1 MLHSMTGQGT
11 GDAANSDYTVTVE
24 LRSVNNRHL
33 KVNIR
38 LPDSISVFELQ
49 IESQLRKHLSRGS
62 VSAHVQIEPL
72 QRARTVHLDE
82 LLISEYVEQLRSVLN
97 VPDLV
102 PSPELLVS
110 LPGVISQTGAELNT
124 DGALGDLILQACTKA
139 TNNLLEMRQSEGTR
153 LGEDIVANLSVIAE
167 NLKGITAQA
176 PLVIEQFSDRI
187 TDRINA
193 RLSQHEITL
202 SDTDLIREIAIYTDK
217 CDISEEIVRIDSH
230 LHHMQELLKATTHT
244 GRKLD
249 FLTQELLR
257 EVNTI
262 GSKANDVTIAG
273 LVVDTKAAIERIKEQ
288 VQNIE

>member
-11 GDAANSDYTVTVE
+11 GDATSSDYTVTVE

-33 KVNIR
+33 KLNIR
-38 LPDSISVFELQ
+38 LPDSISLFERQ

-62 VSAHVQIEPL
+62 VTAHIRIEPL
-72 QRARTVHLDE
+72 QRTRTVQLDE
-82 LLISEYVEQLRSVLN
+82 LLIAEYVQQLRSVLD

-102 PSPELLVS
+102 PSPELLIS
-110 LPGVISQTGAELNT
+110 LPGVISQTGVELDT
-124 DGALGDLILQACTKA
+124 DGGLGDLILQACNTA
-139 TNNLLEMRQSEGTR
+139 TGNLLDMRQREGAQ
-153 LGEDIVANLSVIAE
+153 LGEDIVSNLNVIAE

-176 PLVIEQFSDRI
+176 PLVIEQFSERI

-193 RLSQHEITL
+193 RLAQHEITL

-217 CDISEEIVRIDSH
+217 CDISEEIVRIGSH
-230 LHHMQELLKATTHT
+230 LHHMHKLLVATTRN

-273 LVVDTKAAIERIKEQ
+273 FVVDTKAAIERIKEQ

>member
-11 GDAANSDYTVTVE
+11 GEASNSDYTVTVE

-38 LPDSISVFELQ
+38 LPDSISLFELQ
-49 IESQLRKHLSRGS
+49 IESELRKHLSRGS
-62 VSAHVQIEPL
+62 VTAHVRIESL
-72 QRARTVHLDE
+72 NRTRTIKLDE
-82 LLISEYVEQLRSVLN
+82 SLIAEYVNQLRSVLDA
-97 VPDLV
+97 PDLV
-102 PSPELLVS
+102 PSPELLTS
-110 LPGVISQTGAELNT
+110 LPGVISQTGVELNT
-124 DGALGDLILQACTKA
+124 DGGLGDLILQACNAA
-139 TNNLLEMRQSEGTR
+139 TTNLLVMRQSEGTR
-153 LGEDIVANLSVIAE
+153 LGEDIDANLKVIAE
-167 NLKGITAQA
+167 NLEGITAQA
-176 PLVIEQFSDRI
+176 PLVVEQFSERI
-187 TDRINA
+187 TDRINT
-193 RLSQHEITL
+193 RLEQHEITL

-217 CDISEEIVRIDSH
+217 CDISEEIVRIGSH
-230 LHHMQELLKATTHT
+230 LHHMHELLILPTSN

>member
-11 GDAANSDYTVTVE
+11 GDATSSDYTVTVE

-33 KVNIR
+33 KLNIR
-38 LPDSISVFELQ
+38 LPDSISLFERQ

-62 VSAHVQIEPL
+62 VTAHIRIEPL
-72 QRARTVHLDE
+72 QRTRTVQLDE
-82 LLISEYVEQLRSVLN
+82 LLIAEYVQQLRSVLD

-102 PSPELLVS
+102 PSPELLIS
-110 LPGVISQTGAELNT
+110 LPGVISQTGVELDT
-124 DGALGDLILQACTKA
+124 DGGLGDLILQACNTA
-139 TNNLLEMRQSEGTR
+139 TGNLLDMRQREGAQ
-153 LGEDIVANLSVIAE
+153 LGEDIVSNLNVIAE

-176 PLVIEQFSDRI
+176 PLVIEQFSERI

-193 RLSQHEITL
+193 RLAQHEITL

-217 CDISEEIVRIDSH
+217 CDISEEIVRIGSH
-230 LHHMQELLKATTHT
+230 LHHMHELLVATTRN

-273 LVVDTKAAIERIKEQ
+273 FVVDTKAAIERIKEQ

>member
-11 GDAANSDYTVTVE
+11 GDATSSDYTVTVE

-33 KVNIR
+33 KLNIR
-38 LPDSISVFELQ
+38 LPDSISAFELQ
-49 IESQLRKHLSRGS
+49 IESQLRKHLTRGS
-62 VSAHVQIEPL
+62 VSAHIQIEPL
-72 QRARTVHLDE
+72 QRTRSVELDE
-82 LLISEYVEQLRSVLN
+82 LLIAEYVKELRSVLN
-97 VPDLV
+97 IPDLV
-102 PSPELLVS
+102 PSPELLIS
-110 LPGVISQTGAELNT
+110 LPGVFRQTGVELNT
-124 DGALGDLILQACTKA
+124 DGGLGDLILQACNAA
-139 TNNLLEMRQSEGTR
+139 TINLLEMRESEGAR
-153 LGEDIVANLSVIAE
+153 LGEDIVSNLNVIAD

-176 PLVIEQFSDRI
+176 PLVIEQFCERI
-187 TDRINA
+187 TDRINT
-193 RLSQHEITL
+193 RLTQHEITL

-217 CDISEEIVRIDSH
+217 CDISEEIVRIRSH
-230 LHHMQELLKATTHT
+230 LHHMHELLVAATRN

>member
-11 GDAANSDYTVTVE
+11 GDATNSDYAVTVE

-33 KVNIR
+33 KLNIR
-38 LPDSISVFELQ
+38 LPDSISLFELQ
-49 IESQLRKHLSRGS
+49 IESQLREHLSRGS
-62 VSAHVQIEPL
+62 VSAHVRIESL
-72 QRARTVHLDE
+72 QRTRNVQLDE
-82 LLISEYVEQLRSVLN
+82 SLIAEYVEQLRSVLN

-102 PSPELLVS
+102 PSPELLIS
-110 LPGVISQTGAELNT
+110 LPGVISQTGVELNT
-124 DGALGDLILQACTKA
+124 DGGLGELILQACSAA
-139 TNNLLEMRQSEGTR
+139 TSSLLEMRQSEGER
-153 LGEDIVANLSVIAE
+153 LGEDIESNLSTIAE

-176 PLVIEQFSDRI
+176 PLVIEQFSERI
-187 TDRINA
+187 TDRINT
-193 RLSQHEITL
+193 RLAQHEITL

-217 CDISEEIVRIDSH
+217 CDISEEIVRIGSH
-230 LHHMQELLKATTHT
+230 LHHMHELLVTTT
-244 GRKLD
+244 SNGRKLD

>member
-11 GDAANSDYTVTVE
+11 GDATSSDYTVTVE

-33 KVNIR
+33 KLNIR
-38 LPDSISVFELQ
+38 LPDSISLFERQ

-62 VSAHVQIEPL
+62 VTAHIRIEPL
-72 QRARTVHLDE
+72 QRTRTVQLDE
-82 LLISEYVEQLRSVLN
+82 LLIAEYVQQLRSVLD

-102 PSPELLVS
+102 PSPELLIS
-110 LPGVISQTGAELNT
+110 LPGVISQTGVELDT
-124 DGALGDLILQACTKA
+124 DGGLGDLILQACNTA
-139 TNNLLEMRQSEGTR
+139 TGNLLDMRQREGAQ
-153 LGEDIVANLSVIAE
+153 LGEDIVSNLNVIAE

-176 PLVIEQFSDRI
+176 PLVIEQFSERI

-193 RLSQHEITL
+193 RLAQHEITL

-217 CDISEEIVRIDSH
+217 CDISEEIVRIGSH
-230 LHHMQELLKATTHT
+230 LHHMHKLLVATTRN

>member
-11 GDAANSDYTVTVE
+11 GDATNSEYAVTVE

-33 KVNIR
+33 KLNIR
-38 LPDSISVFELQ
+38 LPDSVNLFEPQ
-49 IESQLRKHLSRGS
+49 VESLLRKHLHRGS
-62 VSAHVQIEPL
+62 VSAHVRIVAV
-72 QRARTVHLDE
+72 QRARSVQLDE
-82 LLISEYVEQLRSVLN
+82 SLISEYVEQLRSALN

-102 PSPELLVS
+102 PSPELLIS
-110 LPGVISQTGAELNT
+110 LPGVISQAGREFDTEG
-124 DGALGDLILQACTKA
+124 GLGGLILQACSTA
-139 TNNLLEMRQSEGTR
+139 TINLLAMRVSEGAR
-153 LGEDIVANLSVIAE
+153 LGEDIERNLYVISE
-167 NLKGITAQA
+167 NLEGITVQA
-176 PLVIEQFSDRI
+176 PLVLEQFSERI
-187 TDRINA
+187 TERINA
-193 RLSQHEITL
+193 RLEQHQITL

-217 CDISEEIVRIDSH
+217 CDISEEIVRIGSH
-230 LHHMQELLKATTHT
+230 LHHMHQLLADSKSN

-262 GSKANDVTIAG
+262 GSKANDVTIAN

>member
-11 GDAANSDYTVTVE
+11 GDATSSDYTVTVE

-33 KVNIR
+33 KLNIR
-38 LPDSISVFELQ
+38 LPDSISLFERQ

-62 VSAHVQIEPL
+62 VTAHIRIEPL
-72 QRARTVHLDE
+72 QRTRTVQLDE
-82 LLISEYVEQLRSVLN
+82 LLIAEYVQQLRSVLD

-102 PSPELLVS
+102 PSPELLIS
-110 LPGVISQTGAELNT
+110 LPGVISQTGVELDT
-124 DGALGDLILQACTKA
+124 DGGLGDLILQACNTA
-139 TNNLLEMRQSEGTR
+139 TGNLLDMRQREGAQ
-153 LGEDIVANLSVIAE
+153 LGEDIVSNLNVIAE

-176 PLVIEQFSDRI
+176 PLVIEQFSERI

-193 RLSQHEITL
+193 RLAQHEITL

-217 CDISEEIVRIDSH
+217 CDISEEIVRIGSH
-230 LHHMQELLKATTHT
+230 LHHMHELLVATTRN

>member
-11 GDAANSDYTVTVE
+11 GDASNSDYTVTVE

-38 LPDSISVFELQ
+38 LPESIGLFELQ
-49 IESQLRKHLSRGS
+49 IESELRKHLSRGS
-62 VSAHVQIEPL
+62 VTAHVRIESL
-72 QRARTVHLDE
+72 KRTRTIKFDE
-82 LLISEYVEQLRSVLN
+82 SLIAEYVNQLRSVLDA
-97 VPDLV
+97 PDLV
-102 PSPELLVS
+102 PSPELLTS
-110 LPGVISQTGAELNT
+110 LPGVISQTAVELNT
-124 DGALGDLILQACTKA
+124 DGGLGDLILQACNAA
-139 TNNLLEMRQSEGTR
+139 TTNLLVMRHSEGTR
-153 LGEDIVANLSVIAE
+153 LGEDIDANLKVIAD
-167 NLKGITAQA
+167 NLAGITAQA
-176 PLVIEQFSDRI
+176 PLVVEQFSERI
-187 TDRINA
+187 TDRINT
-193 RLSQHEITL
+193 RLEQHEITL

-217 CDISEEIVRIDSH
+217 CDISEEIVRIGSH
-230 LHHMQELLKATTHT
+230 LHHMHELLISPTSN

>member
-33 KVNIR
+33 KLNIR

-62 VSAHVQIEPL
+62 VSAHVQIEAL
-72 QRARTVHLDE
+72 QRARTVYLDE
-82 LLISEYVEQLRSVLN
+82 LLISEYMEQLRSVLN

-102 PSPELLVS
+102 PSPELLIS

-124 DGALGDLILQACTKA
+124 DGGLGDLILQACTKA
-139 TNNLLEMRQSEGTR
+139 TSNLLEMRQSEGER
-153 LGEDIVANLSVIAE
+153 LGEDIVANLSVIAD

-176 PLVIEQFSDRI
+176 PLVIEQFCDRI

-193 RLSQHEITL
+193 RLAQHEITL

-230 LHHMQELLKATTHT
+230 LHHMHELLIATTHT

>member
-11 GDAANSDYTVTVE
+11 GDATNSDYTVTVE

-33 KVNIR
+33 KFSIR
-38 LPDSISVFELQ
+38 LPDSISVFDHQ

-62 VSAHVQIEPL
+62 VSAHIQIQPL
-72 QRARTVHLDE
+72 QRARTVQLDE

-97 VPDLV
+97 VPDLL
-102 PSPELLVS
+102 PSPELLIS
-110 LPGVISQTGAELNT
+110 LPGVISQTVAELNT
-124 DGALGDLILQACTKA
+124 DDGLGDLILQACSIA
-139 TNNLLEMRQSEGTR
+139 TQNLLEMRQSEGTR
-153 LGEDIVANLSVIAE
+153 LCEDILANLSVIGE

-176 PLVIEQFSDRI
+176 PLVIEQFCDRI

-217 CDISEEIVRIDSH
+217 CDISEEIVRIGSH
-230 LHHMQELLKATTHT
+230 LHHMHELLNETTHN

-249 FLTQELLR
+249 FMTQELLR

>member
-11 GDAANSDYTVTVE
+11 GAATNSEYAVTVE

-33 KVNIR
+33 KFNIR
-38 LPDSISVFELQ
+38 LPDSICLF
-49 IESQLRKHLSRGS
+49 ESQVESFLRKHLNRGS
-62 VSAHVQIEPL
+62 VSAHVRIESV
-72 QRARTVHLDE
+72 QRSRNVQLDAT
-82 LLISEYVEQLRSVLN
+82 LISEYLEQLRTVLN

-102 PSPELLVS
+102 PSPELLMS
-110 LPGVISQTGAELNT
+110 LPGVISQRGIDFDTEG
-124 DGALGDLILQACTKA
+124 GLGNLILQACNAA
-139 TNNLLEMRQSEGTR
+139 TTSLLAMRMSEGSR
-153 LGEDIVANLSVIAE
+153 LCEDIEANLNVIQE
-167 NLKGITAQA
+167 NLRGITAQA
-176 PLVIEQFSDRI
+176 PLVIEQFSERI

-193 RLSQHEITL
+193 RLEQHQITL

-217 CDISEEIVRIDSH
+217 CDISEEIVRIGSH
-230 LHHMQELLKATTHT
+230 LHHMHELLAATTT
-244 GRKLD
+244 NGRKLD